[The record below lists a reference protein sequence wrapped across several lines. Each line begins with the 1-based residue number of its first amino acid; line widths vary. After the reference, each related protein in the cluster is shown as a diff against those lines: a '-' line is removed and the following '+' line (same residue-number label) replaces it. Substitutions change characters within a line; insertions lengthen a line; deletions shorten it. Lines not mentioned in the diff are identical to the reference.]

1 MIQIPPNIQA
11 LVTDIVGSFHGGN
24 KAPPELE
31 TLKAWVMGDGW
42 PAIAESWGDMMA
54 LDIKKIAKERF
65 HDQEVLDNWMQADAS
80 TDVVT
85 DEDKVAWARQLIE
98 HVFSSGE
105 SELAPSIHTVELSH
119 PSGLNAQLCF
129 LLRIEGHDPV
139 FEWFGLYKSKEGF
152 YESLAKEHNYL
163 VSYGEPEIDPKLILS
178 LWGLPKYED
187 KL

>member
-11 LVTDIVGSFHGGN
+11 LVTAIVGSYHNGN

-31 TLKAWVMGDGW
+31 ALKAWVTGDGW
-42 PAIAESWGDMMA
+42 SPIAESWGDMIA

-85 DEDKVAWARQLIE
+85 EEDKIAWGEEVIE
-98 HVFSSGE
+98 GVFSSGE

-119 PSGLNAQLCF
+119 RSGKTAQLCF
-129 LLRIEGHDPV
+129 LVRTQGHDLV
-139 FEWFGLYKSKEGF
+139 YEWFDVFKSKEDF
-152 YESLAKEHNYL
+152 YESLAKDHNYL
-163 VSYGEPEIDPKLILS
+163 VSYGEPEIDPQLILE
-178 LWGLPKYED
+178 LWGMPKDED
-187 KL
+187 AL

>member
-1 MIQIPPNIQA
+1 MIQFPPNIQA
-11 LVTDIVGSFHGGN
+11 LVTDIVGSYHGGN
-24 KAPPELE
+24 KAPPEIE
-31 TLKAWVMGDGW
+31 TLKTWVMGDGW
-42 PAIAESWGDMMA
+42 SAIAESWGDMMA

-98 HVFSSGE
+98 DVFSSGE

-119 PSGLNAQLCF
+119 PSGKNAQLCF

-139 FEWFGLYKSKEGF
+139 FDWFGIYKSNEDF
-152 YESLAKEHNYL
+152 YESLALEHNYV
-163 VSYGEPEIDPKLILS
+163 VSHGESEIDPQMILK
-178 LWGLPKYED
+178 LWGMPKDED
-187 KL
+187 TL

>member
-11 LVTDIVGSFHGGN
+11 LVTDIVGSYHGGN
-24 KAPPELE
+24 KAPPEIE
-31 TLKAWVMGDGW
+31 TLKTWVMGDGW
-42 PAIAESWGDMMA
+42 SAIAESWGDMMA

-98 HVFSSGE
+98 HVFSWND

-119 PSGLNAQLCF
+119 PSGKNAQLCF
-129 LLRIEGHDPV
+129 LVRIEGHDPV
-139 FEWFGLYKSKEGF
+139 FEWFGLYKSSEDF
-152 YESLAKEHNYL
+152 YESLAKEHNYV
-163 VSYGEPEIDPKLILS
+163 VSHGESAIDPQMILN
-178 LWGLPKYED
+178 LWAKPKDENHF
-187 KL
+187 

>member
-1 MIQIPPNIQA
+1 
-11 LVTDIVGSFHGGN
+11 
-24 KAPPELE
+24 
-31 TLKAWVMGDGW
+31 
-42 PAIAESWGDMMA
+42 MMA

-119 PSGLNAQLCF
+119 PSGKNAQLCF

-139 FEWFGLYKSKEGF
+139 FEWFDVFKSKEDF
-152 YESLAKEHNYL
+152 YESLAKDHNYL
-163 VSYGEPEIDPKLILS
+163 VSYGEPEIDPQLILK
-178 LWGLPKYED
+178 LWGMPKDEGA
-187 KL
+187 L